1 MQTSDGKWR
10 VDVGGV
16 GATKWYRL
24 VGPGVKRSLPS
35 LGALTTALDQVGVG
49 IGELREVQAAA

>member
-16 GATKWYRL
+16 GATRWYRL
-24 VGPGVKRSLPS
+24 VGPGVKRNLPS
-35 LGALTTALDQVGVG
+35 TEALLKAASENGVDLAD
-49 IGELREVQAAA
+49 LR